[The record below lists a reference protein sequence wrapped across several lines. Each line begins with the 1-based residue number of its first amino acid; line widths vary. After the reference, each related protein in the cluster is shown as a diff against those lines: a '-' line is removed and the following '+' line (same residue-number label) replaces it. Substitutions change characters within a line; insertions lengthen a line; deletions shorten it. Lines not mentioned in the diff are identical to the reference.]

1 MKRTRNNNFTTSQ
14 LKVLL
19 MWALLP
25 IVCFA
30 IAIPMPKW
38 YADIVDAKTGTQNE
52 KIAWGRVVLNSPD
65 IVLQSVDS
73 ISYFNTVLREGLKK
87 DHFMAADV
95 THLFPDYKAK
105 KITLLNQSEII
116 TESSPTIAV
125 WENNG
130 SFFYANLNRS
140 KDGDFYFVVNSNG
153 QSKAINVGRFSGS
166 LNLVPKHTIDLAST
180 TLNVVAIV
188 SLLLCLLGCGIM
200 LGTNSSNLT
209 KETDCFCWSVIL
221 PTAALLLYVVFWI
234 IGTPSIFEKRY
245 NYPEWIAIAWL
256 LSEVGLLSGILFK
269 MKVESNPPSI
279 SQSSEKNNAQI

>member
-1 MKRTRNNNFTTSQ
+1 MKRVRNTNHTTSQ

-38 YADIVDAKTGTQNE
+38 YAEIVDAKTGPQNE
-52 KIAWGRVVLNSPD
+52 KIAWGRVLLSSPD
-65 IVLQSVDS
+65 VVLQNVDS
-73 ISYFNTVLREGLKK
+73 IPYFNTALRESLNKSNVMG
-87 DHFMAADV
+87 ADI
-95 THLFPDYKAK
+95 THLFPDYKARK
-105 KITLLNQSEII
+105 LTLLEASRLDDAM
-116 TESSPTIAV
+116 PTIAV

-130 SFFYANLNRS
+130 SFFYAYLSRS
-140 KDGDFYFVVNSNG
+140 KDGDFYLLVKNNG
-153 QSKAINVGRFSGS
+153 QEKVINLGKFIGR
-166 LNLVPKHTIDLAST
+166 LNVVPKHTIDLAST
-180 TLNVVAIV
+180 TLNVVLIV

-209 KETDCFCWSVIL
+209 KETDCFCWAVIL
-221 PTAALLLYVVFWI
+221 PTAALFLYVGFWI
-234 IGTPSIFEKRY
+234 LGAPSIFEKRY
-245 NYPEWIAIAWL
+245 DYPEWIAIAWL

-279 SQSSEKNNAQI
+279 PQNSEKNNEQI

>member
-1 MKRTRNNNFTTSQ
+1 MKRTRNNNYTTSQ

-52 KIAWGRVVLNSPD
+52 KIAWGRVLLSSPD

-153 QSKAINVGRFSGS
+153 QSKAINVGRFTGS
-166 LNLVPKHTIDLAST
+166 LNLVPKHTIDLATT

-188 SLLLCLLGCGIM
+188 
-200 LGTNSSNLT
+200 
-209 KETDCFCWSVIL
+209 
-221 PTAALLLYVVFWI
+221 ALLLSLLGYGVMLSSQPSKRTAEADFLYWIVFGATALLALYVGFWLFD
-234 IGTPSIFEKRY
+234 GPAFFGKRY
-245 NYPEWIAIAWL
+245 DYPEWIAVAWL
-256 LSEVGLLSGILFK
+256 LSEVGLLGGILYK
-269 MKVESNPPSI
+269 MKVESNPPTHP
-279 SQSSEKNNAQI
+279 QQPEKE

>member
-1 MKRTRNNNFTTSQ
+1 MKRTLNNNYTTSQ

-52 KIAWGRVVLNSPD
+52 KIAWGRLILSSPD

-73 ISYFNTVLREGLKK
+73 ISYFNTFLREGLKK

-140 KDGDFYFVVNSNG
+140 
-153 QSKAINVGRFSGS
+153 
-166 LNLVPKHTIDLAST
+166 
-180 TLNVVAIV
+180 
-188 SLLLCLLGCGIM
+188 
-200 LGTNSSNLT
+200 
-209 KETDCFCWSVIL
+209 
-221 PTAALLLYVVFWI
+221 
-234 IGTPSIFEKRY
+234 
-245 NYPEWIAIAWL
+245 
-256 LSEVGLLSGILFK
+256 
-269 MKVESNPPSI
+269 
-279 SQSSEKNNAQI
+279 